1 MANARRLALRDERGR
16 RRTLGRIR
24 VGNLVFFSSLFVSPH
39 VCNDNVTQKTA
50 HRRYLIL
57 PRPVAAERVITVTT
71 EVLERLP
78 PTPAKYSNREH
89 LMF

>member
-1 MANARRLALRDERGR
+1 MASARRLALRNERGR
-16 RRTLGRIR
+16 RRTLVRIR
-24 VGNLVFFSSLFVSPH
+24 VGNLVFFSLFVSPH